1 MYPVTAAT
9 FALVIGFRLLQLI
22 LFDNGR
28 ELKFTHGKLEISAD
42 AAPAAPEAWV
52 QGYYEKLA
60 PSRITYLELER
71 INYGILYNVLA
82 PEVLV
87 EVHGKPSVHVS
98 LLSRIA
104 KLNYALFSHDV
115 APHAAAACEYS
126 FIHLDCMQ
134 AYGAYMLKRYLNNVK
149 VPQCSQQKREEF
161 GLSITIFIPSDR
173 SKS

>member
-42 AAPAAPEAWV
+42 AAPGALVEHNNDTYIELLKMDIEA
-52 QGYYEKLA
+52 GERYFLI
-60 PSRITYLELER
+60 PFLER
-71 INYGILYNVLA
+71 YKVCQ
-82 PEVLV
+82 VLV

-149 VPQCSQQKREEF
+149 VPQCSQQKHF
-161 GLSITIFIPSDR
+161 FLIPFQC
-173 SKS
+173 